1 MTGASPSAP
10 PPARASERPRAPE
23 PSKSEGDKPVL
34 ASELL
39 VDEVAPLEPARSAC
53 RVWLILMAAGWA
65 AVGLVLELG
74 AGVPEQRLDAATVSF
89 GTAAVVAALA
99 LLPLPYRARATLVLA
114 AGGLLMSLGLRGLGP
129 LGGLVVD
136 GGEGRDLVRL
146 MALAVLP
153 AALGVRARYPT
164 YRPSRWLLVA
174 VAACAA
180 PFLALELLLCVNPAV
195 DPLIGIVSALS
206 VGVVGSSLA
215 GLSSDRLTRGGPAWA
230 WAILLL
236 LPAGIALR
244 ELTPLGGEDTGL
256 WTYPLTAFAMFLAGL
271 KTSLGAYQLLADWVA
286 PKARASARLARH
298 GPESARLN
306 VVKG

>member
-1 MTGASPSAP
+1 
-10 PPARASERPRAPE
+10 
-23 PSKSEGDKPVL
+23 L

-39 VDEVAPLEPARSAC
+39 VDEIAPLEPARSTC
-53 RVWLILMAAGWA
+53 RIWLILLAAAWA
-65 AVGLVLELG
+65 AVGLALELG
-74 AGVPEQRLDAATVSF
+74 AGVPEQRLEAATVSF

-136 GGEGRDLVRL
+136 GGEWRDFARL

-153 AALGVRARYPT
+153 AALLVRARYPT
-164 YRPSRWLLVA
+164 YHPSWWLLGTA
-174 VAACAA
+174 AACAA
-180 PFLALELLLCVNPAV
+180 PLLALELMLCLDPAV
-195 DPLIGIVSALS
+195 DPLIRMFSGLS

-215 GLSSDRLTRGGPAWA
+215 GLARASLMRGGPAWA

-236 LPAGIALR
+236 LPGEIALR
-244 ELTPLGGEDTGL
+244 ELTPLGGEDIGL
-256 WTYPLTAFAMFLAGL
+256 WTYPLTGLAMLLAGL
-271 KTSLGAYQLLADWVA
+271 KTSLGIYQLLADWIA
-286 PKARASARLARH
+286 PRARASARLARR